1 MLVNIHLKTLPV
13 SNQLKIQLKAD
24 FGASSWIDVV
34 QVTMTTE
41 GNQKMLD
48 SLHLTSLEVDFDLS
62 LIFVLIYVIYSL
74 IVVNVR
80 HWIKNL
86 PGIIKTTRNKRLKSF
101 TLLNL

>member
-1 MLVNIHLKTLPV
+1 MLVSIHLKTLPV

-24 FGASSWIDVV
+24 FGAPSWIDVV

-62 LIFVLIYVIYSL
+62 LILS
-74 IVVNVR
+74 
-80 HWIKNL
+80 
-86 PGIIKTTRNKRLKSF
+86 
-101 TLLNL
+101 